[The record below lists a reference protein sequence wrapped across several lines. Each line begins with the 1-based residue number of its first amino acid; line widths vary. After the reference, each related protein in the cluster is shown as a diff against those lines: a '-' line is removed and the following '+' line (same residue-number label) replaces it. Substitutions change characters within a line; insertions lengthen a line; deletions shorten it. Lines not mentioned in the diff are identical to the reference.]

1 MFFQR
6 TSYYLSDFLYS
17 LLNLVEFIF
26 YAVSSIYGTNNQKAK
41 DYKIEVESIR
51 GQIQRV
57 LKDDNNNEPYSNDE
71 WNISFIDEKDAESFS
86 IKDFKQ
92 AIKDA
97 NLNQEQTKILED
109 IITKGDLQAHVR
121 ITPKV

>member
-1 MFFQR
+1 MQQIDKLDR
-6 TSYYLSDFLYS
+6 
-17 LLNLVEFIF
+17 LLKQ
-26 YAVSSIYGTNNQKAK
+26 YGTNNQKAK

-71 WNISFIDEKDAESFS
+71 WNISFVDEKDTESFS

-109 IITKGDLQAHVR
+109 IITKGDRQAHVR